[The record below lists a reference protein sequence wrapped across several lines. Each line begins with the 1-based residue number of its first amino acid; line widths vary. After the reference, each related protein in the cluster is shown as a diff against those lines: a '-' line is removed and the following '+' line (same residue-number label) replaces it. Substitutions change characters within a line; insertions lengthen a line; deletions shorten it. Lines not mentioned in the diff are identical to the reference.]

1 MELVLM
7 CSSPQGIAG
16 NVVLEIDFPCPRV
29 LTASILLLRKDGNG
43 SNNEVLIG
51 DSQSLVDFW

>member
-1 MELVLM
+1 M